1 MKGEIIR
8 LKAFIQTYL
17 EPNDNLWPED
27 VILELKVF
35 VSETLSEINA
45 QLEDDFFNL
54 NGEQERKVYI
64 QDLQSQLV
72 MLGNTVSFAVK
83 DDLRTVGTDVLFNE
97 LYQEIICLLE
107 RLRSCF
113 STYFNFE
120 QALPHLFMAESSR
133 KYAAEWHGLINGL
146 RGINIDHEL
155 VDVID
160 KLLFGFSDSNG
171 IQINTWREWRYLLVF
186 AGQASSFVKSFTK
199 GDPTLRFLE
208 YIISQDFNSIYF
220 YAYFLK
226 FTERITLGDLDFQE
240 QQEKLLYIQKVFKQ
254 APIDTNLQF
263 NPTLQPLKVSVL
275 EGIMAEL
282 QYLSEREKLHQDT
295 FKVKEG
301 GIMPRF
307 FFDVT
312 VTLAELMF
320 LFRLMLETGFMNTKF
335 RSHLYE
341 FINSFIRTQRAENLS
356 RKSMRNHL
364 SNKSVP
370 DKIVDN
376 IRSRLYKMI
385 THIDLYYIDKQL

>member
-160 KLLFGFSDSNG
+160 KL
-171 IQINTWREWRYLLVF
+171 
-186 AGQASSFVKSFTK
+186 
-199 GDPTLRFLE
+199 
-208 YIISQDFNSIYF
+208 
-220 YAYFLK
+220 
-226 FTERITLGDLDFQE
+226 
-240 QQEKLLYIQKVFKQ
+240 
-254 APIDTNLQF
+254 
-263 NPTLQPLKVSVL
+263 
-275 EGIMAEL
+275 
-282 QYLSEREKLHQDT
+282 
-295 FKVKEG
+295 
-301 GIMPRF
+301 
-307 FFDVT
+307 
-312 VTLAELMF
+312 
-320 LFRLMLETGFMNTKF
+320 
-335 RSHLYE
+335 
-341 FINSFIRTQRAENLS
+341 
-356 RKSMRNHL
+356 
-364 SNKSVP
+364 
-370 DKIVDN
+370 
-376 IRSRLYKMI
+376 
-385 THIDLYYIDKQL
+385 